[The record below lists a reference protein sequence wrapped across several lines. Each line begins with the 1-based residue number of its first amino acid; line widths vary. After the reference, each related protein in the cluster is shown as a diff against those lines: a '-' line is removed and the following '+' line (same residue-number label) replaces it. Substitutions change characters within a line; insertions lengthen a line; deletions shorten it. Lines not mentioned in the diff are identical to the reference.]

1 MLKYRQKQ
9 AFTLSE
15 LLVVVAIVGI
25 LVAISIPVF
34 ASQREKARRAVDM
47 DTARK
52 VKSALVLAYNNE
64 EIQVP
69 KTASS
74 NGYGTWVM
82 LCNGTTEYAPQ
93 AYRNNGKT
101 VKGMWCGANKGVT
114 VHGHTVDH
122 DWTYNEKGEF
132 ISRMYSG
139 YKNQNG
145 AAGQEKNPSNLEKM
159 LYKTA
164 S

>member
-1 MLKYRQKQ
+1 MGFPIHYFRITANILYPLPLLKYRAFLEENFMLKYRQKQ

-52 VKSALVLAYNNE
+52 IKSALVLAYNNE

-82 LCNGTTEYAPQ
+82 LCNGTTEYAP
-93 AYRNNGKT
+93 
-101 VKGMWCGANKGVT
+101 
-114 VHGHTVDH
+114 
-122 DWTYNEKGEF
+122 
-132 ISRMYSG
+132 
-139 YKNQNG
+139 
-145 AAGQEKNPSNLEKM
+145 
-159 LYKTA
+159 
-164 S
+164 

>member
-1 MLKYRQKQ
+1 MIKNRKNQ

-52 VKSALVLAYNNE
+52 IKSALVLAYNNE

-69 KTASS
+69 KTTSS

-82 LCNGTTEYAPQ
+82 CFATAQQNMRLRLTATTEK
-93 AYRNNGKT
+93 R
-101 VKGMWCGANKGVT
+101 
-114 VHGHTVDH
+114 
-122 DWTYNEKGEF
+122 
-132 ISRMYSG
+132 
-139 YKNQNG
+139 
-145 AAGQEKNPSNLEKM
+145 
-159 LYKTA
+159 
-164 S
+164 

>member
-1 MLKYRQKQ
+1 MIKNRKNQ

-52 VKSALVLAYNNE
+52 IKSALVLAYNNE

-69 KTASS
+69 RTTSS
-74 NGYGTWVM
+74 NGYGTWSCFATEQQNTH
-82 LCNGTTEYAPQ
+82 LRLTATTE
-93 AYRNNGKT
+93 
-101 VKGMWCGANKGVT
+101 
-114 VHGHTVDH
+114 
-122 DWTYNEKGEF
+122 
-132 ISRMYSG
+132 
-139 YKNQNG
+139 
-145 AAGQEKNPSNLEKM
+145 KM
-159 LYKTA
+159 
-164 S
+164 

>member
-1 MLKYRQKQ
+1 MIKNRKKQ

-52 VKSALVLAYNNE
+52 IKSALVLAYNNE

-69 KTASS
+69 RTTSS

-93 AYRNNGKT
+93 AYRDNGKT
-101 VKGMWCGANKGVT
+101 VKACGAVRIKALPFTAIPWIMTGPIT
-114 VHGHTVDH
+114 
-122 DWTYNEKGEF
+122 
-132 ISRMYSG
+132 RM
-139 YKNQNG
+139 
-145 AAGQEKNPSNLEKM
+145 
-159 LYKTA
+159 
-164 S
+164 